1 MFILYQILSFFF
13 LVLSPLII
21 IYRII
26 INKENKS
33 RFLERYGFSSI
44 KRKNGKLIWFHCSS
58 VGELLSIIPLIEK
71 LDNNKK
77 IRQILLTTNTL
88 SSSKVI
94 SKYKFKKV
102 SHQFFPIDN
111 YLITKKFITYWKP
124 SIFFLCESEIWPN
137 LINYI
142 YNHKIKLILINGR
155 MTKRSFNKWKKIKFF
170 SNKIFIKFNLCLV
183 QNLETKKRLKF
194 LGAKNIISLGNLKFS
209 TSNKIKADKLDK
221 KILNFLKNKKIL
233 ITAASTHY
241 NEENFIIQS
250 HLDFLRKKNKDIIS
264 IIIPR
269 HVERANE
276 IKKTIES
283 FNLKTHLHNSKGI
296 IKKSTDV
303 YIVNTYGDANKFYK
317 ISKLV
322 FMGGSLI
329 KHGGQN
335 PLEAARFGSKI
346 IHGPYISN
354 FKEIYQKLN
363 TLGISHKFRSY
374 NSGINIM
381 KKKQDIKIKNFN
393 NKKIIKYGEKI
404 LNSTYSKIEEMI

>member
-1 MFILYQILSFFF
+1 M
-13 LVLSPLII
+13 
-21 IYRII
+21 
-26 INKENKS
+26 
-33 RFLERYGFSSI
+33 
-44 KRKNGKLIWFHCSS
+44 
-58 VGELLSIIPLIEK
+58 
-71 LDNNKK
+71 
-77 IRQILLTTNTL
+77 
-88 SSSKVI
+88 
-94 SKYKFKKV
+94 
-102 SHQFFPIDN
+102 
-111 YLITKKFITYWKP
+111 
-124 SIFFLCESEIWPN
+124 
-137 LINYI
+137 
-142 YNHKIKLILINGR
+142 
-155 MTKRSFNKWKKIKFF
+155 
-170 SNKIFIKFNLCLV
+170 
-183 QNLETKKRLKF
+183 
-194 LGAKNIISLGNLKFS
+194 
-209 TSNKIKADKLDK
+209 
-221 KILNFLKNKKIL
+221 
-233 ITAASTHY
+233 
-241 NEENFIIQS
+241 IQS

-329 KHGGQN
+329 NHGGQN